1 MKVENLYDFS
11 FFYKKLLTSVYNY
24 AYNDSASGDG
34 MEVQNPRYQNQ
45 GVHVVSAIFT
55 VDKGITK
62 VLLIKRKY
70 DPYSG
75 MWALV
80 SGALY
85 NDEELLDCMKREI
98 KEKTGIENIH
108 LELFDVFSAL
118 DRSPAMRMVAIA
130 YVGIINKNKY
140 ELLKETLRTIDAEW
154 VDMKSIPNLAFD
166 HNIILMSAIEVL
178 RKRIKETD
186 LLKNLYS
193 DGFTMPEIQ
202 KVYESILGKTY
213 DRRNFRKKLLSTG
226 MIEETSRVEKFD
238 GNKPAKIYVFKE
250 NMEDRNVF

>member
-1 MKVENLYDFS
+1 
-11 FFYKKLLTSVYNY
+11 LTSVYIY
-24 AYNDSASGDG
+24 TYNNGVGGDV
-34 MEVQNPRYQNQ
+34 MEVTNPRYRNQ
-45 GVHVVSAIFT
+45 GVHVVSTIFT
-55 VDKGITK
+55 VDKGVTK

-85 NDEELLDCMKREI
+85 NDEELLECILREV
-98 KEKTGIENIH
+98 KEKTGIENVH
-108 LELFDVFSAL
+108 LELFDVFSKI
-118 DRSPAMRMVAIA
+118 DRSPAMRMVGIA
-130 YVGIINKNKY
+130 YLGIINKNKY

-154 VDMKSIPNLAFD
+154 RDIKDIPELAFD
-166 HNIILMSAIEVL
+166 HNEILTSAIEVL

-186 LLKNLYS
+186 LLKNLYP

-202 KVYESILGKTY
+202 KVYESILGTSY

-226 MIEETSRVEKFD
+226 MIQREYGR
-238 GNKPAKIYVFKE
+238 
-250 NMEDRNVF
+250 

>member
-1 MKVENLYDFS
+1 MENPFDIY
-11 FFYKKLLTSVYNY
+11 TYN
-24 AYNDSASGDG
+24 NGVGGDV
-34 MEVQNPRYQNQ
+34 MEVTNPRYRNQ
-45 GVHVVSAIFT
+45 GVHVVSTIFT
-55 VDKGITK
+55 VDKGVTK

-85 NDEELLDCMKREI
+85 NDEELLECILREV
-98 KEKTGIENIH
+98 KEKTGIENVH
-108 LELFDVFSAL
+108 LELFDVFSKI
-118 DRSPAMRMVAIA
+118 DRSPAMRMVGIA
-130 YVGIINKNKY
+130 YLGIINKNKY

-154 VDMKSIPNLAFD
+154 RDIKDIPELAFD
-166 HNIILMSAIEVL
+166 HNEILTSAIEVL

-186 LLKNLYS
+186 LLKNLYP

-202 KVYESILGKTY
+202 KVYESILGTSY

>member
-1 MKVENLYDFS
+1 M
-11 FFYKKLLTSVYNY
+11 TSVYFNT
-24 AYNDSASGDG
+24 YNDNAGGDR
-34 MEVQNPRYQNQ
+34 MEVANPRYRNQ

-85 NDEELLDCMKREI
+85 NDEELLDCMKREV

-108 LELFDVFSAL
+108 LELFDVFSKV
-118 DRSPAMRMVAIA
+118 DRSPAMRMVGIA
-130 YVGIINKNKY
+130 YLGIINKNKY
-140 ELLKETLRTIDAEW
+140 ELIKETLRTIDAEW
-154 VDMKSIPNLAFD
+154 RDIHNIPELAFD
-166 HNIILMSAIEVL
+166 HNTILESAIEVL
-178 RKRIKETD
+178 KKRIKETD
-186 LLKNLYS
+186 LLRNLYPE
-193 DGFTMPEIQ
+193 GFTMPEIQ
-202 KVYESILGKTY
+202 KVYESILGKSY
-213 DRRNFRKKLLSTG
+213 DRRNFRKKLLSTR
-226 MIEETSRVEKFD
+226 MIDETNRVEKFN
-238 GNKPAKIYVFKE
+238 GNKPAKIYMFKE

>member
-1 MKVENLYDFS
+1 M
-11 FFYKKLLTSVYNY
+11 TSVYIY
-24 AYNDSASGDG
+24 TYNNGVGGDV
-34 MEVQNPRYQNQ
+34 MEVTNPRYRNQ
-45 GVHVVSAIFT
+45 GVHVVSTIFT
-55 VDKGITK
+55 VDKGVTK

-85 NDEELLDCMKREI
+85 NDEELLECILREV
-98 KEKTGIENIH
+98 KEKTGIENVH
-108 LELFDVFSAL
+108 LELFDVFSKI
-118 DRSPAMRMVAIA
+118 DRSPAMRMVGIA
-130 YVGIINKNKY
+130 YLGIINKNKY

-154 VDMKSIPNLAFD
+154 RDIKDIPELAFD
-166 HNIILMSAIEVL
+166 HNEILTSAIEVL

-186 LLKNLYS
+186 LLKNLYP

-202 KVYESILGKTY
+202 KVYESILGTSY

>member
-1 MKVENLYDFS
+1 
-11 FFYKKLLTSVYNY
+11 
-24 AYNDSASGDG
+24 
-34 MEVQNPRYQNQ
+34 MEVANPRYRNQ

-85 NDEELLDCMKREI
+85 NDEELLDCMKREV

-108 LELFDVFSAL
+108 LELFDVFSKV
-118 DRSPAMRMVAIA
+118 DRSPAMRMVGIA
-130 YVGIINKNKY
+130 YLGIINKNKY

-154 VDMKSIPNLAFD
+154 RDIRNIPELAFD
-166 HNIILMSAIEVL
+166 HNEILVSSLEVL

-186 LLKNLYS
+186 LLRNLYPE
-193 DGFTMPEIQ
+193 GFTMPEIQ

-213 DRRNFRKKLLSTG
+213 DRRNFRKKLINLGYIEDTG
-226 MIEETSRVEKFD
+226 EVNEGYTGR
-238 GNKPAKIYVFKE
+238 PAKLYRFKE
-250 NMEDRNVF
+250 DLEEKNLF

>member
-1 MKVENLYDFS
+1 
-11 FFYKKLLTSVYNY
+11 LTSVYIY
-24 AYNDSASGDG
+24 TYNNGVGGDV
-34 MEVQNPRYQNQ
+34 MEVTNPRYRNQ
-45 GVHVVSAIFT
+45 GVHVVSTIFT
-55 VDKGITK
+55 VDKGVTK

-85 NDEELLDCMKREI
+85 NDEELLECILREV
-98 KEKTGIENIH
+98 KEKTGIENVH
-108 LELFDVFSAL
+108 LELFDVFSKI
-118 DRSPAMRMVAIA
+118 DRSPAMRMVGIA
-130 YVGIINKNKY
+130 YLGIINKNKY

-154 VDMKSIPNLAFD
+154 RDIKDIPELAFD
-166 HNIILMSAIEVL
+166 HNEILTSAIEVL

-186 LLKNLYS
+186 LLKNLYP

-202 KVYESILGKTY
+202 KVYESILGTSY

>member
-1 MKVENLYDFS
+1 
-11 FFYKKLLTSVYNY
+11 LTSVYIY
-24 AYNDSASGDG
+24 TYNDNAGGDS
-34 MEVQNPRYQNQ
+34 MEVANPRYRNQ

-85 NDEELLDCMKREI
+85 NDEELLDCMKREV

-108 LELFDVFSAL
+108 LELFDVFSKV
-118 DRSPAMRMVAIA
+118 DRSPAMRMVGIA
-130 YVGIINKNKY
+130 YLGIINKNKY

-154 VDMKSIPNLAFD
+154 RDIRNIPELAFD
-166 HNIILMSAIEVL
+166 HNEILVSSLEVL

-186 LLKNLYS
+186 LLRNLYPE
-193 DGFTMPEIQ
+193 GFTMPEIQ

-226 MIEETSRVEKFD
+226 MIEETNRVEKFS
-238 GNKPAKIYVFKE
+238 GNKPAKIYIFKD
-250 NMEDRNVF
+250 NIEDRNVF

>member
-1 MKVENLYDFS
+1 
-11 FFYKKLLTSVYNY
+11 
-24 AYNDSASGDG
+24 
-34 MEVQNPRYQNQ
+34 MEVQNPRYRNQ

-85 NDEELLDCMKREI
+85 NDEEILDCIKREV

-108 LELFDVFSAL
+108 LELFDVFSKV
-118 DRSPAMRMVAIA
+118 DRSPAMRMVGIA
-130 YVGIINKNKY
+130 YLGIINKNKY

-154 VDMKSIPNLAFD
+154 RDINDIPSLAFD
-166 HNIILMSAIEVL
+166 HNEILVSAVEVL

-186 LLKNLYS
+186 LLRNLYPE
-193 DGFTMPEIQ
+193 GFTMPEIQ
-202 KVYESILGKTY
+202 KVYESILGSTY

-226 MIEETSRVEKFD
+226 MIEETNRVEKFS
-238 GNKPAKIYVFKE
+238 GNKPAKIYVVKD